1 MQNCRNYS
9 KFARFIF
16 QPMKPI
22 HDLEELREKI
32 NRNTSQKSNLAL
44 VPTMGALH
52 EGHLGLISKAVEE
65 NELVVIS
72 IFVNP
77 TQFDNKED
85 LKKYP
90 RDLGADLEKIAA
102 ISDTCLV
109 FAPDVSILYPNGL
122 RKGTYDLKGLDKT
135 MEGAHRKGHF
145 QGVCTIVEAL
155 LTLVGPDVAYFG
167 EKDFQQ
173 LQIIRHIVSNRKIP
187 VRIVGCPIVREKSGL
202 AMSSRN
208 QRLSDSN
215 RIKAANIYRI
225 LKTARQKF
233 GTKSATQVAE
243 WVHNEV
249 NSIPEL
255 KMEYFEVANENTL
268 RPVLRKRKNRKY
280 RAFIAVY
287 IDGIRLIDNITL

>member
-32 NRNTSQKSNLAL
+32 NRSTSPKSKLAL

-52 EGHLGLISKAVEE
+52 EGHLSLIRKAVEE

-85 LKKYP
+85 LEQYP
-90 RDLGADLEKIAA
+90 RDLAADLKKIAA
-102 ISDTCLV
+102 VSHTCIV
-109 FAPDVSILYPNGL
+109 FAPDASMLYPNGL
-122 RKGTYDLKGLDKT
+122 RKGKYDLKGLDTT

-155 LTLVGPDVAYFG
+155 LTVIAPNVAYFG

-173 LQIIRHIVSNRKIP
+173 LQIIRHIVSDRKIP
-187 VRIVGCPIVREKSGL
+187 VRIIGCPIIREKSGL
-202 AMSSRN
+202 ALSSRN
-208 QRLSDSN
+208 QRLSESS
-215 RIKAANIYRI
+215 RAIAANIYRI
-225 LKTARQKF
+225 LKAARQKF
-233 GTKSATQVAE
+233 GTKSATEVAE
-243 WVHNEV
+243 WVQKEV
-249 NSIPEL
+249 KSIPALE
-255 KMEYFEVANENTL
+255 MEYFEIANEENL
-268 RPVLRKRKNRKY
+268 RPVLRKRKNKKY

-287 IDGIRLIDNITL
+287 IDGIRLIDNIAL

>member
-22 HDLEELREKI
+22 HDLEQLREKI
-32 NRNTSQKSNLAL
+32 NRSTSQRSNLAL

-52 EGHLGLISKAVEE
+52 KGHLSLIRKAVKE

-90 RDLGADLEKIAA
+90 RDLGADLKKIAA

-109 FAPDVSILYPNGL
+109 FAPDVSSLYPNGL
-122 RKGTYDLKGLDKT
+122 QKGNYDLKGLDAS

-155 LTLVGPDVAYFG
+155 LTVVAPDVAYFG

-173 LQIIRHIVSNRKIP
+173 LQIIRHIVSTRKIP

-225 LKTARQKF
+225 LKAARQKF
-233 GTKSATQVAE
+233 GTKSATQVSE
-243 WVHNEV
+243 WAQNEV

-255 KMEYFEVANENTL
+255 KMEYFEIANENTL
-268 RPVLRKRKNRKY
+268 RPVLRKRKNGKY
-280 RAFIAVY
+280 RAFIADY
-287 IDGIRLIDNITL
+287 IDGIRLIDNIAL

>member
-9 KFARFIF
+9 KFARFIL

-32 NRNTSQKSNLAL
+32 NRRSSEKSNLAL

-52 EGHLGLISKAVEE
+52 EGHLSLIRKAVRE
-65 NELVVIS
+65 NKNVVIS

-90 RDLGADLEKIAA
+90 RDLASDLKKIAA
-102 ISDTCLV
+102 VSPACFV
-109 FAPDVSILYPNGL
+109 FAPDVSELYPNGL
-122 RKGTYDLKGLDKT
+122 HKGKYNLKGLDST

-155 LTLVGPDVAYFG
+155 LRSVAPDVAYFG

-173 LQIIRHIVSNRKIP
+173 LLIIRHMAAARKIP
-187 VRIVGCPIVREKSGL
+187 VQIIGCPIVREKSGL

-208 QRLSDSN
+208 QRLSETS
-215 RIKAANIYRI
+215 REKAANIYRI
-225 LKTARQKF
+225 LGTAKQKF
-233 GTKSATQVAE
+233 GTESATQIAY
-243 WVHNEV
+243 WVQEEIK
-249 NSIPEL
+249 SIPEL
-255 KMEYFEVANENTL
+255 KLEYFEIANEMSL
-268 RPVLRKRKNRKY
+268 QPVLRKRKNGKY
-280 RAFIAVY
+280 RAFMAVY
-287 IDGIRLIDNITL
+287 IDGIRLIDNIAL